1 MYDDQETSTT
11 ENSMETH
18 EMLFTTESELDVIN
32 NGLRK
37 GKNERNYRLQQT
49 MKLGPMEQF
58 EKKQMLVPNLAG
70 YQFIICLG
78 ICQMAYNERTSN
90 DDILSYN

>member
-1 MYDDQETSTT
+1 
-11 ENSMETH
+11 METH

-37 GKNERNYRLQQT
+37 GQNERNYRLQQT

-70 YQFIICLG
+70 YQFIKCLG
-78 ICQMAYNERTSN
+78 ICQMAYNERTSK
-90 DDILSYN
+90 DDILSYH